1 MEKRFAVLL
10 SGPIDNDYR
19 VIKTITSLSTIGK
32 VDLYCLAD
40 HYQIFATHKQVTVY
54 LFQQPNTLFSK
65 FLRHSFFCFE
75 FSFLAKTVLN
85 KGKHYDVIWANDLP
99 TLYPASKIAQT
110 LGAKLIYDA
119 HEIYCETLNQ
129 FFPQKSTFFK
139 KTIFQ
144 GLITIMRLH
153 GSFFEKKQTRKA
165 DLFITVNDSIS
176 NYFKELY
183 DLSQHPTVIMNYPS
197 QINTEITPYPF
208 RDKFN
213 WAASDLIFLYQGI
226 LNAGRGLPVL
236 IELFSK
242 LSKRYKLV
250 ILGNGGLEK
259 QLKKAAAQK
268 QATNIVFF
276 DLVPL
281 NELPSYTAGADV
293 GFNLLEPLNLSK
305 QMASPNK
312 LFEYIQAGIAV
323 IGSDTIENKK
333 VISATN
339 IGLVSAT
346 SVTQLEATIDLLTSE
361 KLNEFKRNCR
371 KISSDY
377 SWENQEETL
386 ITTIQNIINGKTT

>member
-10 SGPIDNDYR
+10 SGPVDNDYR
-19 VIKTITSLSTIGK
+19 VIKTITALSTIGK

-40 HYQIFATHKQVTVY
+40 HDQNFATNKQVTVY
-54 LFQQPNTLFSK
+54 LFQLPTSLFST

-75 FSFLAKTVLN
+75 FSFLVQIVLTN
-85 KGKHYDVIWANDLP
+85 GKKYHAIWANDLP
-99 TLYPASKIAQT
+99 TLYPASKIAKA

-119 HEIYCETLNQ
+119 HEIYSETLNQ
-129 FFPQKSTFFK
+129 FFPQKTTFFK

-153 GSFFEKKQTRKA
+153 GSFFEKKTTQKV
-165 DLFITVNDSIS
+165 DLFITVNESIS
-176 NYFKELY
+176 NYFKKQY
-183 DLSQHPTVIMNYPS
+183 DLSQHPTVIMNYPAP
-197 QINTEITPYPF
+197 INTEIIPYPY
-208 RDKFN
+208 RDKFKWGTN
-213 WAASDLIFLYQGI
+213 DLVFLYQGI

-236 IELFSK
+236 IDLFHQLPKSN
-242 LSKRYKLV
+242 KLV

-259 QLKKAAAQK
+259 QLKKAAAQN
-268 QATNIVFF
+268 QATNIVFL

-281 NELPSYTAGADV
+281 NELPSYTAGADI

-333 VISATN
+333 VISAN
-339 IGLVSAT
+339 DIGLVSAPT
-346 SVTQLEATIDLLTSE
+346 VADLEDAIRSLTNE
-361 KLNEFKRNCR
+361 KLNEYKSNSR
-371 KISSDY
+371 KISAKY
-377 SWENQEETL
+377 SWESQEETL
-386 ITTIQNIINGKTT
+386 IGTIQNMFDGKTT

>member
-1 MEKRFAVLL
+1 MEKRFAILL

-32 VDLYCLAD
+32 VDLYCLVD
-40 HYQIFATHKQVTVY
+40 HYQIFASHKQVTVY

-85 KGKHYDVIWANDLP
+85 KGKHYHAIWANDLP

-119 HEIYCETLNQ
+119 HEIYYETLNQ

-139 KTIFQ
+139 KIIFQ

-153 GSFFEKKQTRKA
+153 GLVLEKKQTRKA
-165 DLFITVNDSIS
+165 DLFITVNESIS
-176 NYFKELY
+176 NYFKQQY
-183 DLSQHPTVIMNYPS
+183 DLSQYPTVIMNYPS
-197 QINTEITPYPF
+197 QINTKITPYPF
-208 RDKFN
+208 RDRFN
-213 WAASDLIFLYQGI
+213 WEASDFIFLYQGI

-242 LSKRYKLV
+242 LPKSNKLV
-250 ILGNGGLEK
+250 IIGNGGLEK
-259 QLKKAAAQK
+259 QLKKAAEQK
-268 QATNIVFF
+268 HATNIVFF

-281 NELPSYTAGADV
+281 NELSSYTAGADI
-293 GFNLLEPLNLSK
+293 GFNLLEQLNLSK

-333 VISATN
+333 VISVYD

-346 SVTQLEATIDLLTSE
+346 SVSQLEATIDSLTRE
-361 KLNEFKRNCR
+361 KLNEFKRNSR
-371 KISSDY
+371 KISSNF
-377 SWENQEETL
+377 SWESQEKKLVSTF
-386 ITTIQNIINGKTT
+386 QNMFDGKTT

>member
-1 MEKRFAVLL
+1 MEKRFAILL

-32 VDLYCLAD
+32 VDLYCLVD
-40 HYQIFATHKQVTVY
+40 HYQIFASHKQVTVY

-85 KGKHYDVIWANDLP
+85 KGKHYHAIWANDLP

-139 KTIFQ
+139 KIIFQ

-153 GSFFEKKQTRKA
+153 GSVLEKKQTRKA
-165 DLFITVNDSIS
+165 DLFITVNESIS
-176 NYFKELY
+176 NYFKQQY
-183 DLSQHPTVIMNYPS
+183 DLSQYPTVIMNYPS
-197 QINTEITPYPF
+197 QINTKITPYPF
-208 RDKFN
+208 RDRFN
-213 WAASDLIFLYQGI
+213 WEARDFIFLYQGI

-242 LSKRYKLV
+242 LPKSNKLV
-250 ILGNGGLEK
+250 IIGNGGLEK
-259 QLKKAAAQK
+259 QLKKAAEQK
-268 QATNIVFF
+268 HATNIVFF

-281 NELPSYTAGADV
+281 NELSSYTAGADI

-333 VISATN
+333 VISVYD

-346 SVTQLEATIDLLTSE
+346 SVTQLEATIDSLTRE
-361 KLNEFKRNCR
+361 KLNEFKRNSR
-371 KISSDY
+371 KISSNF
-377 SWENQEETL
+377 SWESQEKNLVSTF
-386 ITTIQNIINGKTT
+386 QNMFDGKTT

>member
-1 MEKRFAVLL
+1 MEKRFAILL

-19 VIKTITSLSTIGK
+19 VIKTITSLATIGK
-32 VDLYCLAD
+32 VDLYCLVD
-40 HYQIFATHKQVTVY
+40 HYQIFASHKKVTVY
-54 LFQQPNTLFSK
+54 LFQQPSTIFSK

-75 FSFLAKTVLN
+75 FSFLAQIVLN
-85 KGKHYDVIWANDLP
+85 NEKKYHAIWANDLP
-99 TLYPASKIAQT
+99 TLYPASKIAKT

-129 FFPQKSTFFK
+129 FFPQKTNFFK

-144 GLITIMRLH
+144 ALITIMRSH

-165 DLFITVNDSIS
+165 DLFITVNESIS
-176 NYFKELY
+176 NYFKEQY
-183 DLSQHPTVIMNYPS
+183 DLSHPPTVIMNYPS
-197 QINTEITPYPF
+197 QINTEITPYTF
-208 RDKFN
+208 REKFN
-213 WAASDLIFLYQGI
+213 WEASDLVFLYQGI

-242 LSKRYKLV
+242 LPKSSKLV

-281 NELPSYTAGADV
+281 NELPSYTAGADI

-305 QMASPNK
+305 QLASPNK

-323 IGSDTIENKK
+323 IGSDTIENEK
-333 VISATN
+333 VISAYD

-346 SVTQLEATIDLLTSE
+346 TVTDLEVAISSLTSE

-371 KISSDY
+371 EISSNF
-377 SWENQEETL
+377 SWESQEEKL
-386 ITTIQNIINGKTT
+386 ISTFQNMFNGKTT

>member
-19 VIKTITSLSTIGK
+19 VIKTITSLLTIGK

-40 HYQIFATHKQVTVY
+40 HYQIFASHKQVTVH

-85 KGKHYDVIWANDLP
+85 KGKHYDAIWANDLP

-139 KTIFQ
+139 KSIFQ

-153 GSFFEKKQTRKA
+153 GSVFEKKQTRKA
-165 DLFITVNDSIS
+165 DLFITVNESIS
-176 NYFKELY
+176 NYFKQQY
-183 DLSQHPTVIMNYPS
+183 DLSQYPTVIMNYPS

-213 WAASDLIFLYQGI
+213 WEASDFIFLYQGI

-242 LSKRYKLV
+242 LPKSNKLV

-268 QATNIVFF
+268 LATNIVFF

-281 NELPSYTAGADV
+281 NELPSYTAGADI

-312 LFEYIQAGIAV
+312 LFEYIQAGIAI

-333 VISATN
+333 VISVYD

-346 SVTQLEATIDLLTSE
+346 TVTDLKVAIESLTGE

-377 SWENQEETL
+377 SWESQEAKL
-386 ITTIQNIINGKTT
+386 ISTFQNMFDGKTM

>member
-1 MEKRFAVLL
+1 MEKRFAILL

-32 VDLYCLAD
+32 VDLYCLVD
-40 HYQIFATHKQVTVY
+40 HYQIFASHKQVTVY

-85 KGKHYDVIWANDLP
+85 KGKHYHAIWANDLP

-139 KTIFQ
+139 KIIFQ

-153 GSFFEKKQTRKA
+153 GSVLEKKQTRKA
-165 DLFITVNDSIS
+165 DLFITVNESIS
-176 NYFKELY
+176 NYFKQQY
-183 DLSQHPTVIMNYPS
+183 DLSQYPTVIMNYPS
-197 QINTEITPYPF
+197 QINTKITPYPF
-208 RDKFN
+208 RDRFN
-213 WAASDLIFLYQGI
+213 WEASDFIFLYQGI

-242 LSKRYKLV
+242 LPKSNKLV
-250 ILGNGGLEK
+250 IIGNGGLEK
-259 QLKKAAAQK
+259 QLKKAAEQK
-268 QATNIVFF
+268 HATNIVFF

-281 NELPSYTAGADV
+281 NELSSYTAGADI

-333 VISATN
+333 VISVYD

-346 SVTQLEATIDLLTSE
+346 SVTQLEATIDSLTRE
-361 KLNEFKRNCR
+361 KLNEFKRNSR
-371 KISSDY
+371 KISSNF
-377 SWENQEETL
+377 SWESQEKKLVSTF
-386 ITTIQNIINGKTT
+386 QNMFDGKTT

>member
-40 HYQIFATHKQVTVY
+40 HYQIFASHKQVTVY
-54 LFQQPNTLFSK
+54 LFQQPNTLLSK

-85 KGKHYDVIWANDLP
+85 KGKHYDAIWANDLP
-99 TLYPASKIAQT
+99 TLFPASKIAQT

-139 KTIFQ
+139 KSIFQ

-153 GSFFEKKQTRKA
+153 GSVFEKKQTRKA
-165 DLFITVNDSIS
+165 DLFITVNESIS
-176 NYFKELY
+176 NYFKQLY
-183 DLSQHPTVIMNYPS
+183 DLSQYPTVIMNYPS

-213 WAASDLIFLYQGI
+213 WEASDFIFLYQGI

-236 IELFSK
+236 IELFHQLPKSN
-242 LSKRYKLV
+242 KLV

-268 QATNIVFF
+268 QTTNIVFL

-312 LFEYIQAGIAV
+312 LFEYIQAGIAI

-333 VISATN
+333 VISVYD

-346 SVTQLEATIDLLTSE
+346 TVTDLKVAIESLTGG

-377 SWENQEETL
+377 SWESQEAKL
-386 ITTIQNIINGKTT
+386 ISTFQNMFDGKTM